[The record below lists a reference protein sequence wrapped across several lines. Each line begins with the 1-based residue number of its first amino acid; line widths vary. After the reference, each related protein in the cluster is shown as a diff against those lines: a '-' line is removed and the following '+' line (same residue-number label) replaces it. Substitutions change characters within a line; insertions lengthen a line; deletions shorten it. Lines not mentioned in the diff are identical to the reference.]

1 MLDEELHVLT
11 QDAPFIDA
19 ASPSKAI
26 CLLDRKEVQVGE
38 LLGQGQFASVF
49 NVTEFSLRP
58 EEKLISSRIQLSKDD
73 LSKRESFVQDFT
85 VCQQSQS
92 SSSSSSCSHNHHNTK
107 KCHRYAIKHL
117 KRDLLVAPG
126 RRRRDHKRYGTS
138 AAADG
143 GGDSD
148 LPLDQQFQLAA
159 ADLIVE
165 ALYLSRLRHP
175 HIMSIRGMAAGG
187 PAAFSNGRYDSYFL
201 ILDKLSETLHQ
212 RIRHWK
218 HTMGQPRESQL
229 QTKTHYAYQM
239 AQALEYLH
247 EQRIIFRD
255 LKPSNI
261 GFKEED
267 DQLQIFDFG
276 LCRELPKS
284 QHPDDPDEVYFMT
297 AAGTHRYM
305 AVEILKGEKYS
316 LKADTYS
323 FAMVFYELLAQEAP
337 FSNLD
342 EADHEMLVCE
352 PKHRPHHFFGCVV
365 PQSIQKLL
373 GDAWEH
379 EIKDRLS
386 MSQVVSRLEDI
397 LTNTF
402 HRELRD
408 GPDGVK
414 ILQECDDSEE
424 ETAPTKTLVLAE
436 GLRA

>member
-1 MLDEELHVLT
+1 MTGPPNSSSSHSSFTASTSATATSCKTSTMEDTASTKTSRFSFGKSKSKASVNNNNNSSNDNKTKKATGSSSLMKLPKLLSLSNKYPRPKIVKDSIPLLDEELHVLT

-138 AAADG
+138 AAAAADG

-218 HTMGQPRESQL
+218 HTMGQP
-229 QTKTHYAYQM
+229 
-239 AQALEYLH
+239 
-247 EQRIIFRD
+247 
-255 LKPSNI
+255 
-261 GFKEED
+261 
-267 DQLQIFDFG
+267 
-276 LCRELPKS
+276 
-284 QHPDDPDEVYFMT
+284 
-297 AAGTHRYM
+297 
-305 AVEILKGEKYS
+305 
-316 LKADTYS
+316 
-323 FAMVFYELLAQEAP
+323 
-337 FSNLD
+337 
-342 EADHEMLVCE
+342 
-352 PKHRPHHFFGCVV
+352 
-365 PQSIQKLL
+365 
-373 GDAWEH
+373 
-379 EIKDRLS
+379 
-386 MSQVVSRLEDI
+386 
-397 LTNTF
+397 
-402 HRELRD
+402 
-408 GPDGVK
+408 
-414 ILQECDDSEE
+414 
-424 ETAPTKTLVLAE
+424 
-436 GLRA
+436 